1 MSPMPEIRGWCPTA
15 YRPMESGDGL
25 LIRAKTIGPRID
37 ATRLNAIAH
46 IAKSCGNGLIDLTQR
61 AQLQIRGVQ
70 PSTLKDALD
79 ALGAAGLLPANADVE
94 RITNILA
101 PPLAGLDPSAAFD
114 TTALV
119 TDLAAALTQD
129 VALYALPAKFL
140 FAVTDDGKLPI
151 DASEADISF
160 HPASERRIALRLAGV
175 DDAATIVAPG
185 EAVAAA
191 LRLAKAFI
199 ELRAASPFDLRRMRK
214 LIAATGVA
222 PLIERAGV
230 TLSAAPSVMIHKP
243 SDHLGVQDLNEVI
256 FAGVAAPSGR
266 WRAQELAIL
275 AEAAAAHGLGEARLT
290 PWRAILIPAPHRDAA
305 AKIITQAAASGL
317 IVASNDPR
325 RSIVACPG
333 APECLQAQGETR
345 IHLERLAPLA
355 RQYAGKD
362 GVGLHI
368 SGCVKG
374 CARQGATPI
383 TLVLADGHFNL
394 VVNGGAQDTPIS
406 ADLALD
412 EIEPSLTHNVRNMA
426 PCPAK

>member
-1 MSPMPEIRGWCPTA
+1 MSPRPEIKGWCPTA
-15 YRPMESGDGL
+15 YQPMESGDGL
-25 LIRAKTIGPRID
+25 LIRAKTIGARID
-37 ATRLNAIAH
+37 AAQLSAIAH
-46 IAKSCGNGLIDLTQR
+46 IAKTMGNGLIDLSQR

-70 PSTLKDALD
+70 PSTLTAALNALD
-79 ALGAAGLLPANADVE
+79 AAGLLAGNADVE

-101 PPLAGLDPSAAFD
+101 PPLAGLDTSAAFD
-114 TTALV
+114 AHALV
-119 TDLAAALTQD
+119 ADLAAALAHDST
-129 VALYALPAKFL
+129 LYALPAKFL
-140 FAVTDDGKLPI
+140 FAVVDDGTMTL

-160 HPASERRIALRLAGV
+160 YPATGGGIALRLAGV
-175 DDAATIVAPG
+175 EDSAVIVAPE
-185 EAVAAA
+185 EAVAVA

-222 PLIERAGV
+222 ALIERAGV
-230 TLSAAPSVMIHKP
+230 SLSAFPSPMTITP
-243 SDHLGVQDLNEVI
+243 SEHLGLQDGDDVI

-266 WRAQELAIL
+266 WRAQELALL
-275 AEAAAAHGLGEARLT
+275 AEEAAAHGLGEARLT
-290 PWRAILIPAPHRDAA
+290 PWRSILIPAPHRDAA
-305 AKIITQAAASGL
+305 AKIIARAAASGL
-317 IVASNDPR
+317 IVASDDPR

-362 GVGLHI
+362 GVGLHL
-368 SGCVKG
+368 SGCGKG

-383 TLVLADGHFNL
+383 TLVLADGRFNL
-394 VVNGGAQDTPIS
+394 VVNGGAQDAPIR
-406 ADLALD
+406 AGLALED
-412 EIEPSLTHNVRNMA
+412 IEPTLTLNVRNMA